1 MIRFFFPAPPVIRI
15 GLLLT
20 AGLFIGRGRE
30 SKPAFAPPCNYNK
43 NLCGM
48 GGGFMGR
55 DKESA
60 APLTPREELLMK
72 VAKEIVV
79 KFIEVGRV
87 SPTSFAET
95 FKTVMDTLRQSFKS

>member
-1 MIRFFFPAPPVIRI
+1 
-15 GLLLT
+15 
-20 AGLFIGRGRE
+20 
-30 SKPAFAPPCNYNK
+30 
-43 NLCGM
+43 
-48 GGGFMGR
+48 MGR
-55 DKESA
+55 DKELT

-95 FKTVMDTLRQSFKS
+95 FKMVMDTLRQSFKAG

>member
-1 MIRFFFPAPPVIRI
+1 
-15 GLLLT
+15 
-20 AGLFIGRGRE
+20 
-30 SKPAFAPPCNYNK
+30 
-43 NLCGM
+43 M

-87 SPTSFAET
+87 SPSSFAET
-95 FKTVMDTLRQSFKS
+95 FKTVMDTLRQSFKG

>member
-1 MIRFFFPAPPVIRI
+1 MIRFFFSAPPVIRI

-20 AGLFIGRGRE
+20 AGLFIGKDRGPK
-30 SKPAFAPPCNYNK
+30 SPYPFLHYNK
-43 NLCGM
+43 KPCGM

-55 DKESA
+55 DKELA

-87 SPTSFAET
+87 SPSSFAET
-95 FKTVMDTLRQSFKS
+95 FKTVMDTLRQSCK